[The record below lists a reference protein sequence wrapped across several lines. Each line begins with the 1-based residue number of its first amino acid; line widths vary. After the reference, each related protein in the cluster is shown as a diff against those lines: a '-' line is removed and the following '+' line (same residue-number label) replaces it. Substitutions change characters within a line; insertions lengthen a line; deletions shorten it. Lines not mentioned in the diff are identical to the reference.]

1 MEIQDHLFCLVVWMM
16 RQRGS
21 GDTKNHA
28 DYDVFYPCFSIVR
41 HAISQPD
48 VKYVINSGLYRFR
61 R

>member
-1 MEIQDHLFCLVVWMM
+1 MM

-28 DYDVFYPCFSIVR
+28 DYGAFYPCFSNVR

-48 VKYVINSGLYRFR
+48 V
-61 R
+61 